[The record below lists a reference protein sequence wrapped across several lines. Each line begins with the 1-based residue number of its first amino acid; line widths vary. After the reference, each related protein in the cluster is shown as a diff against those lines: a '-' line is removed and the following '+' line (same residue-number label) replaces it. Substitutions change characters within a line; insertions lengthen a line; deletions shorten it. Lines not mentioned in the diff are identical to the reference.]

1 LITLDS
7 SEFFPSLH
15 IIDWIDPHRPRMTLR
30 VQLDPVDAAC
40 PACGARSARIHSHYW
55 RSLGDVP
62 CLGRP
67 LILLVRIRRFRCVN
81 AACRQRT
88 FAERPAAMARPRARH
103 TDRLRALHY
112 AVALALGG
120 NAGARMAGTMAV
132 PVGATTLL
140 RRIREAV
147 PDPVP
152 EVRVLGVDDW
162 AWRKGQNYGTI
173 LCDLERNRVID
184 LLPDRKAET
193 LAAWLRRHPG
203 VAIIVRDRAGAYADG
218 ARQGAP
224 RAVQVTDRWHLL
236 RNSGDALRGVLD
248 HHHRHLTE
256 AARVTAMSAPVE
268 TVANDNCA
276 DGADGVGMP
285 SPNKAE
291 RRSQEARGRREAR
304 FEEAVRLR
312 AQGMSIKAVART
324 LGVERK
330 TVRRWLRAG
339 RAPSW
344 LHADRGRS
352 ILDPFRDYLEA
363 RWDAGYRN
371 GAGLWREIRDRGFA
385 GQDGVVKQ
393 WAARRRRED
402 RLVERTSPT
411 KPLAKPAPPPTTRKA
426 ARMLM
431 SEPDKLDAE
440 ERRFTTAL
448 LELSPPIAQAVDL
461 TRGFST
467 MIKQGLADQL
477 DGWISAAEDSCLKGF
492 ARSLRQDAEAV
503 HAALTLPWS
512 TGPVEGQINRLKAVK
527 RTMYGRAGFDLLRS
541 RVMAAA

>member
-1 LITLDS
+1 MD
-7 SEFFPSLH
+7 
-15 IIDWIDPHRPRMTLR
+15 
-30 VQLDPVDAAC
+30 QVDASC
-40 PACGARSARIHSHYW
+40 PVCDVRSARVHSHYW

-62 CLGRP
+62 CLGRQ
-67 LILLVRIRRFRCVN
+67 LVLLVRIRRFRCVN
-81 AACRQRT
+81 SVCRQRT
-88 FAERPAAMARPRARH
+88 FAERPDVIAQPRARH
-103 TDRLRALHY
+103 TDRLRTLHHS
-112 AVALALGG
+112 VALALGG
-120 NAGARMAGTMAV
+120 NAGARLAGRMAV

-140 RRIREAV
+140 RRIRQAV

-162 AWRKGQNYGTI
+162 AWRKGQSYGTI
-173 LCDLERNRVID
+173 LCDLERDRVID
-184 LLPDRKAET
+184 LLPDRKAAT
-193 LAAWLRRHPG
+193 LAVWLRRHPC
-203 VAIIVRDRAGAYADG
+203 IEILVRDRAGAYADG

-224 RAVQVTDRWHLL
+224 QAIQVADRFHLL
-236 RNSGDALRGVLD
+236 RNSGDALRGVLE
-248 HHHRHLTE
+248 HHHRHLAE
-256 AARVTAMSAPVE
+256 AARSVAASALAEPSV
-268 TVANDNCA
+268 NDNTADIA
-276 DGADGVGMP
+276 DGPGLP
-285 SPNKAE
+285 SPTKAE
-291 RRSQEARGRREAR
+291 RRSQEARDRRQAR
-304 FEEAVRLR
+304 FEEVVRLR
-312 AQGMSIKAVART
+312 AQGMPIKAIART
-324 LGVERK
+324 LGIERK

-339 RAPSW
+339 RVPTW

-402 RLVERTSPT
+402 RLVERTSPA
-411 KPLAKPAPPPTTRKA
+411 KPSAKPAPPPTTRKA

-461 TRGFST
+461 AKAFST
-467 MIKQGLADQL
+467 MIKQGLAGQL
-477 DGWISAAEDSCLKGF
+477 DGWISTAEDSGLKGF
-492 ARSLRQDAEAV
+492 ARSLRQDVEAV

-512 TGPVEGQINRLKAVK
+512 TGPVEGQINRLKVVK